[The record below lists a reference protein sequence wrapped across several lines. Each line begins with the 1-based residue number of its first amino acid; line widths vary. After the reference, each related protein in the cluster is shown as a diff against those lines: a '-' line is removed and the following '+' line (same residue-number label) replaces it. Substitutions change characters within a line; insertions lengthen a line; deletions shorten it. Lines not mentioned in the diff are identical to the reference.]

1 MGAEKRCKTM
11 TEKYDFDKISKIKDS
26 MKDSL
31 SSSND
36 KEENLLKEKEFYK
49 EIDKTKKKNCC
60 SLPIIIIFLIIIFL
74 GIIFLLFY
82 IKNYTKSGINHI
94 VDSRRQS
101 QMTLFE
107 DFTKKTEA
115 INPGETVKIDFS
127 EVEIA
132 NYLGIADPDFP
143 LKRARLKVEDNG
155 IIVTGKTNDSMFS
168 LPINTVIRPKIE
180 QQKLIFVLDELATGS
195 ISVPGSVRESVN
207 NYLIMLMKTR
217 ELYDPNL
224 EIISASTSKG
234 KLTLEI
240 NKKL

>member
-1 MGAEKRCKTM
+1 M
-11 TEKYDFDKISKIKDS
+11 TDKYDFDKISKIKDS
-26 MKDSL
+26 MKDTLGNSD
-31 SSSND
+31 N

-60 SLPIIIIFLIIIFL
+60 SLPLIIIFLIIIFV
-74 GIIFLLFY
+74 GIIILLFY
-82 IKNYTKSGINHI
+82 IKNYTKSGISYI

-101 QMTLFE
+101 QVTLSE
-107 DFTKKTEA
+107 DFAQKTKA
-115 INPGETVKIDFS
+115 INPGDTVKIDFT

-132 NYLGIADPDFP
+132 YYLGIADPDFP
-143 LKRARLKVEDNG
+143 LKRAKLKVEDSG
-155 IIVTGKTNDSMFS
+155 IVVTGKTSDSILS
-168 LPINTVIRPKIE
+168 LPVNTVIRPKIE

-195 ISVPGSVRESVN
+195 ISVPSSVRESVN

-217 ELYDPNL
+217 ELYDPSL

-240 NKKL
+240 NKKI